1 MIAPD
6 NKEAPMEVLWKESKV
21 QLIIDRKL
29 GQLKK
34 HTHNKIKG
42 AVVL

>member
-6 NKEAPMEVLWKESKV
+6 NKEAPMEVLWKESTV

-29 GQLKK
+29 GLLKTY
-34 HTHNKIKG
+34 THNKIKG

>member
-6 NKEAPMEVLWKESKV
+6 NKEAPMEVLWKESTV

-29 GQLKK
+29 GLLKNI
-34 HTHNKIKG
+34 HTQ
-42 AVVL
+42 